1 MTSISFHLKSARNIT
16 KKKKKKK
23 IKDYYLNFVPSNTN
37 VTFSHL
43 NLLIM
48 SSEARA

>member
-16 KKKKKKK
+16 KKKKK

>member
-1 MTSISFHLKSARNIT
+1 MTSLSFHLKSSRNTT
-16 KKKKKKK
+16 KKKKL
-23 IKDYYLNFVPSNTN
+23 KDHVLNILPSNSN
-37 VTFSHL
+37 VTFSQL

>member
-1 MTSISFHLKSARNIT
+1 MTSVSFHLKSARNIT
-16 KKKKKKK
+16 KKN

-37 VTFSHL
+37 VTFSQL
-43 NLLIM
+43 NLLII

>member
-1 MTSISFHLKSARNIT
+1 MTSVSFHLKSARNIT
-16 KKKKKKK
+16 KKKN

-37 VTFSHL
+37 VTFSQL
-43 NLLIM
+43 NLLII

>member
-16 KKKKKKK
+16 KKKKKK